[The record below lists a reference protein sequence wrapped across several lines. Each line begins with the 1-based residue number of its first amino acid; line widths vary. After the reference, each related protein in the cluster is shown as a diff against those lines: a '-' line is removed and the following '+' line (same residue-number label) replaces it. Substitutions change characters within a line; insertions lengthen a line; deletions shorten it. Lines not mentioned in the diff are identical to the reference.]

1 MNRMNRMNELNY
13 SNSIVN
19 FLIQDP
25 NTPPLQT
32 ASVSIRAL
40 IEEKIIQR
48 RNMAAAGGSAGGCAG
63 SGLGGLGGSDAEQVS
78 PSSGCG
84 QQDSAAA
91 HLGGC
96 ESLLD
101 ASPVDPS
108 GASGA
113 VANGAADHPAIP
125 KIEPETYFEGI

>member
-1 MNRMNRMNELNY
+1 MNAS
-13 SNSIVN
+13 SNPRYHILFHS
-19 FLIQDP
+19 IQDP

-48 RNMAAAGGSAGGCAG
+48 RNMAAAGSTAGGSTGAIVGVAG
-63 SGLGGLGGSDAEQVS
+63 SDTDQVS
-78 PSSGCG
+78 PASGCG
-84 QQDSAAA
+84 QQDPGAT

-108 GASGA
+108 GAGGA
-113 VANGAADHPAIP
+113 PEHPTIP
-125 KIEPETYFEGI
+125 KMEPETYFEGNE